1 MVIRMKKT
9 LIFMIGAIILGSI
22 CGNLLFKKYQNTTFA
37 FHNSEKLYFLQEG
50 VYHSLDSVTSNTK
63 NISPKVIMEEDS
75 KYHVYVGISGKKEII
90 ARLKTIY
97 KQKGYQLYEKEIEVD
112 NEEFLEN
119 IKQYDM
125 LAKTTNND
133 HDLLTIEEVV
143 LSNYEEVTKN

>member
-1 MVIRMKKT
+1 
-9 LIFMIGAIILGSI
+9 MIGAIILGSI
-22 CGNLLFKKYQNTTFA
+22 CGNLLFKKYQDTTFA

-50 VYHSLDSVTSNTK
+50 IYNSLDSVTSNTK
-63 NISPKVIMEEDS
+63 SISPKAIMEEDS

-90 ARLKTIY
+90 TRLKTIY
-97 KQKGYQLYEKEIEVD
+97 KQKGYQLYEKEVEVD

-119 IKQYDM
+119 IKQYDL
-125 LAKTTNND
+125 LAKTANND

>member
-9 LIFMIGAIILGSI
+9 LIFMIGSIILGSI
-22 CGNLLFKKYQNTTFA
+22 CGNLLFKKYQDTTFA

-50 VYHSLDSVTSNTK
+50 IYNSLDSVTSNTK
-63 NISPKVIMEEDS
+63 SISPKAIMEEDS

-90 ARLKTIY
+90 TRLKTIY
-97 KQKGYQLYEKEIEVD
+97 KQKGYQLYEKEVEVD

-119 IKQYDM
+119 IKQYDL
-125 LAKTTNND
+125 LAKTANND

>member
-1 MVIRMKKT
+1 MVMRMKKT

-22 CGNLLFKKYQNTTFA
+22 CGNLLFKKYQDTTFA

-50 VYHSLDSVTSNTK
+50 IYNSLDSVTSNTK
-63 NISPKVIMEEDS
+63 SISPKAIMEEDS

-90 ARLKTIY
+90 TRLKTIY
-97 KQKGYQLYEKEIEVD
+97 KQKGYQLYEKEVEVD

-119 IKQYDM
+119 IKQYDL
-125 LAKTTNND
+125 LAKTANND

>member
-22 CGNLLFKKYQNTTFA
+22 CGNLLFKKYQDTTFA

-50 VYHSLDSVTSNTK
+50 IYNSLDSVTSNTK
-63 NISPKVIMEEDS
+63 SISPKAIMEEDS

-90 ARLKTIY
+90 TRLKTIY
-97 KQKGYQLYEKEIEVD
+97 KQKGYQLYEKEVEVD

-119 IKQYDM
+119 IKQYDL
-125 LAKTTNND
+125 LAKTANND

>member
-1 MVIRMKKT
+1 
-9 LIFMIGAIILGSI
+9 MIGAIILGSI
-22 CGNLLFKKYQNTTFA
+22 CGNLLFKKYQDTTFA

-50 VYHSLDSVTSNTK
+50 VYNSLDSVTSNTK
-63 NISPKVIMEEDS
+63 SISPKAIMEEDS

-90 ARLKTIY
+90 TRLKTIY
-97 KQKGYQLYEKEIEVD
+97 KQKGYQLYEKEVEVD

-119 IKQYDM
+119 IKQYDL
-125 LAKTTNND
+125 LAKTANND